1 MESLID
7 KAMNQIDEV
16 TKYMNEQDTMDETMI
31 LDELDAKEMN
41 EEWSEKEVI

>member
-31 LDELDAKEMN
+31 LDELVAEEME
-41 EEWSEKEVI
+41 EEWS

>member
-31 LDELDAKEMN
+31 LDEVDGKEMD
-41 EEWSEKEVI
+41 EEWSVKEVK